1 MAHLPSMGMMSVIL
15 YRMPSFSEGSL
26 TKTRRGILIALT
38 LCIALEFV
46 LGGGKFAQTPFLLFF
61 IVDLSAAYF
70 FTLLL
75 HQPHKPLVAIL
86 LALIA
91 ALILA
96 APKLRFQYEKYRYD
110 QKVKLSIEREAERAR
125 KIKK

>member
-1 MAHLPSMGMMSVIL
+1 MANSTNNTSANPIWVHPAIVLPFYLVLVNLACGLIAVEFRYPSLWGGSNIFEEYAYPLPLSRAMAHLPSMGMMSVIL

-61 IVDLSAAYF
+61 YF
-70 FTLLL
+70 F
-75 HQPHKPLVAIL
+75 
-86 LALIA
+86 
-91 ALILA
+91 
-96 APKLRFQYEKYRYD
+96 
-110 QKVKLSIEREAERAR
+110 
-125 KIKK
+125 